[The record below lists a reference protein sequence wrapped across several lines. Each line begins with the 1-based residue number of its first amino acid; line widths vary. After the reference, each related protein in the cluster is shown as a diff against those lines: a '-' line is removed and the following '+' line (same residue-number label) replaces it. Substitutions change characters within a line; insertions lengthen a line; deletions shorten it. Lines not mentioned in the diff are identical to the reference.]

1 MSTFLCKIMRHVLEI
16 LEDLTLQKHSSL
28 PWRSRARNYRWR
40 MYPLSAVLWSGS
52 ILGFTIFGGLQNTC
66 MSTTRCLGV
75 GRQVY
80 IQHTFPSHVYL
91 IHRSLK
97 VLLCSS
103 LRLCFGWASSREVGC
118 GIFHC
123 GIVWALG
130 AFWVFEHFRFGIRG
144 WGRISFLTH
153 ILLGFVCAALSDP
166 WRGTLESDV

>member
-1 MSTFLCKIMRHVLEI
+1 
-16 LEDLTLQKHSSL
+16 
-28 PWRSRARNYRWR
+28 
-40 MYPLSAVLWSGS
+40 MYPLSAVPWSGS

-66 MSTTRCLGV
+66 MSTTRYLGV

-153 ILLGFVCAALSDP
+153 ILLGFVCAALPS
-166 WRGTLESDV
+166 TLKIGVHKWPMKRNFGKRCLIMSACYVCVHG